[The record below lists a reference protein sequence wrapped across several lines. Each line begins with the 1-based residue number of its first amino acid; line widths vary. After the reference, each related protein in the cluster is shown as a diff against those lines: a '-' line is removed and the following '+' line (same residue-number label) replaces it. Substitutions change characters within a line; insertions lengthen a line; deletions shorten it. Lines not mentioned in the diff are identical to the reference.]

1 MQVLGSKSSCVKLNI
16 LYQNTILPKLIIYL
30 SLITGYVLSKGAVS
44 KAVEDGIHNN
54 VCDAKDESFGD
65 IGMGK

>member
-1 MQVLGSKSSCVKLNI
+1 MQF
-16 LYQNTILPKLIIYL
+16 
-30 SLITGYVLSKGAVS
+30 ITGYVLSKGAVS

-54 VCDAKDESFGD
+54 ICDAKDESFGD